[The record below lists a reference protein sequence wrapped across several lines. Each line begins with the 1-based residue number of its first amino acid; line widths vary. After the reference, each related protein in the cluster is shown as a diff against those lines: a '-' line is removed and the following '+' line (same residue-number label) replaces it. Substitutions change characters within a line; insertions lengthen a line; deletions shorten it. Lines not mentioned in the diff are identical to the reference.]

1 MTLLVPTSTSDPQSA
16 TAARVS
22 FRQPVT
28 RTGFIDAGWW
38 PRSHDLTAELPA
50 LLAVLW
56 TASREIIRVSYSLD
70 FWDEAPRRLQVE
82 GRGVRLGGFHHLS
95 PLLMTAVDARN
106 NDRIDF
112 LVIPPETEPRIA
124 LRALELASTADELNN
139 PADILEQARV

>member
-1 MTLLVPTSTSDPQSA
+1 MTLLVPTNIIDPDSA
-16 TAARVS
+16 TSARVS

-38 PRSHDLTAELPA
+38 PRSRDLTAELPA

-56 TASREIIRVSYSLD
+56 TASRVSYSPD
-70 FWDEAPRRLQVE
+70 FWNEAPRRLQVE
-82 GRGVRLGGFHHLS
+82 GRVVRLGGFNHLS
-95 PLLMTAVDARN
+95 PLLLTAVDARN

-124 LRALELASTADELNN
+124 LRALELASTADELNS
-139 PADILEQARV
+139 PAEILEQASA